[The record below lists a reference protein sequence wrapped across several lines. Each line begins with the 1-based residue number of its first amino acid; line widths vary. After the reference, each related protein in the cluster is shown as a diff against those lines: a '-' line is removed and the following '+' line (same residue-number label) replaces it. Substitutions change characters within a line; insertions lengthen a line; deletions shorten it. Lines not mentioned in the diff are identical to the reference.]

1 MSNLYEL
8 SYDYRRTAEFLDQA
22 EDETELKYALDLISE
37 LEVALESKV
46 ENTAKLIK
54 SFEAEADKFKAEAK
68 RLSDKSTSYANKAK
82 SLKQWIYDSFHQN
95 GIDRIKGDLFT
106 VALQNNPVS
115 LDIQSEDKIPKE
127 YLIEQQPKIDRRAL
141 LKDMKEHGVYVEG
154 VNLKQDKH
162 VRIR

>member
-8 SYDYRRTAEFLDQA
+8 SYDYRRAAEFLDQA
-22 EDETELKYALDLISE
+22 EDETELKYALDLITE
-37 LEVALESKV
+37 LEVELETKV

-54 SFEAEADKFKAEAK
+54 SFEAESEKFKTEAK

-82 SLKQWIYDSFHQN
+82 SLKDWIHDSFYQN

-115 LDIQSEDKIPKE
+115 LDIESVDKIPKE
-127 YLIEQQPKIDRRAL
+127 YLIEQEPRVDKRAL
-141 LKDMKEHGVYVEG
+141 LKDIKDHGVYVEG
-154 VNLKQDKH
+154 VGLKQDKH

>member
-1 MSNLYEL
+1 MANLYEL
-8 SYDYRRTAEFLDQA
+8 SYEYRQAAEYLNQA
-22 EDETELKYALDLISE
+22 EDEIELKYALDLITE
-37 LEVALESKV
+37 LEVALEEKI

>member
-22 EDETELKYALDLISE
+22 EDETEIKYALELITE

-54 SFEAEADKFKAEAK
+54 SFEAEAEKFKAEAK

-82 SLKQWIYDSFHQN
+82 SLKEWIHDSFTLN
-95 GIDRIKGDLFT
+95 GIERIDGDLFT
-106 VALQNNPVS
+106 VSLQNNPLSLSVS
-115 LDIQSEDKIPKE
+115 DIIEIPDEFIRRPEPTVNKRELLNYIKE
-127 YLIEQQPKIDRRAL
+127 TGEVFD
-141 LKDMKEHGVYVEG
+141 GVEV
-154 VNLKQDKH
+154 KQTRSI
-162 VRIR
+162 RIR

>member
-22 EDETELKYALDLISE
+22 EDETEIKYALELITE

-54 SFEAEADKFKAEAK
+54 SFEAEAEKFKTEAK

-82 SLKQWIYDSFHQN
+82 SLKEWIHDSFTLN
-95 GIDRIKGDLFT
+95 GIERIDGDLFT
-106 VALQNNPVS
+106 VSLQNNPLSLSVS
-115 LDIQSEDKIPKE
+115 DISEIPDEFIRRPEPTVNKRELLNYIKE
-127 YLIEQQPKIDRRAL
+127 TGE
-141 LKDMKEHGVYVEG
+141 VFEG
-154 VNLKQDKH
+154 VKLERKKSL
-162 VRIR
+162 RIR

>member
-8 SYDYRRTAEFLDQA
+8 SYDYRRAAEFLDQA
-22 EDETELKYALDLISE
+22 EDETELKYALDLITE

-68 RLSDKSTSYANKAK
+68 RLNDKSTSYANKAK
-82 SLKQWIYDSFHQN
+82 SLKDWIHDSFYQN

-115 LDIQSEDKIPKE
+115 LDIESVDKIPKE
-127 YLIEQQPKIDRRAL
+127 YLIEQEPRVDKRAL
-141 LKDMKEHGVYVEG
+141 LKDIKDHGVYVEG
-154 VNLKQDKH
+154 VGLKQDKH

>member
-1 MSNLYEL
+1 MANLYEL
-8 SYDYRRTAEFLDQA
+8 SYEYRQAAEYLNQA
-22 EDETELKYALDLISE
+22 EDDIELKYALDLITE
-37 LEVALESKV
+37 LEVALEEKI

-95 GIDRIKGDLFT
+95 GIERIDGDLFT

-115 LDIQSEDKIPKE
+115 LEIKSIDHIPDEFLNHLEPTVSKR
-127 YLIEQQPKIDRRAL
+127 DL
-141 LKDMKEHGVYVEG
+141 LKHIKETGEAFEG
-154 VNLKQDKH
+154 VEMKQTRS

>member
-22 EDETELKYALDLISE
+22 EDETEIKYALDLITE

-54 SFEAEADKFKAEAK
+54 SFEAEAEKFKAEAK

-82 SLKQWIYDSFHQN
+82 SLKEWIHDSFTLN
-95 GIDRIKGDLFT
+95 GIERIDGDLFT
-106 VALQNNPVS
+106 VSLQNNPLSLSVS
-115 LDIQSEDKIPKE
+115 DISEIPDEFIRRPEPTVNKRELLNYIKE
-127 YLIEQQPKIDRRAL
+127 TGE
-141 LKDMKEHGVYVEG
+141 VFEG
-154 VNLKQDKH
+154 VEVEQKKSL
-162 VRIR
+162 RIR

>member
-8 SYDYRRTAEFLDQA
+8 SYDYRRAAEFLDQA
-22 EDETELKYALDLISE
+22 EDETELNYALDLITE

-82 SLKQWIYDSFHQN
+82 SLKQWIYDSFDQN

>member
-1 MSNLYEL
+1 MANLYEL
-8 SYDYRRTAEFLDQA
+8 SFAYRKAEEYLNQA
-22 EDETELKYALDLISE
+22 EDDLELKYALDLLTE
-37 LEVALESKV
+37 LEIALEEKI
-46 ENTAKLIK
+46 ENTAKVIK
-54 SFEAEADKFKAEAK
+54 SYEAEAEKFKTEAK
-68 RLSDKSTSYANKAK
+68 RLNDKAASYAKKSK
-82 SLKQWIYDSFHQN
+82 SLKDWIHDSFYQN
-95 GIDRIKGDLFT
+95 GIERIDGALFT
-106 VALQNNPVS
+106 VALQNNPVV

>member
-1 MSNLYEL
+1 MANLYEL
-8 SYDYRRTAEFLDQA
+8 SYEYRQAAEYLNQA
-22 EDETELKYALDLISE
+22 EDDIELKYALDLITE
-37 LEVALESKV
+37 LEVALEEKI

-54 SFEAEADKFKAEAK
+54 SFEAESEKFKTEAK
-68 RLSDKSTSYANKAK
+68 RLNDKAASYSKKAK
-82 SLKQWIYDSFHQN
+82 SLKEWIHDSFYQN
-95 GIDRIKGDLFT
+95 GIERIDGELFT

-141 LKDMKEHGVYVEG
+141 LKDIKDHGVYVEG
-154 VNLKQDKH
+154 VGLKQDKH